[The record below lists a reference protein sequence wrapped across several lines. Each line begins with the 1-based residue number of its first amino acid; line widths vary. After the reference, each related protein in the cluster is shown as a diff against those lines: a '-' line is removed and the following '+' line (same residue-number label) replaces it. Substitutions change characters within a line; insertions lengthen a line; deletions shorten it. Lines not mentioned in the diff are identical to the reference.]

1 MTGLMVWGDW
11 IGNDARFQRELDA
24 ELDRVALQLH
34 EDFHDGGEALT
45 QEQVD
50 RVLPAGRRV
59 EISLVGGGELVA
71 GTTGVTGPSAEL
83 VVQDLGT
90 IRLVDTSG
98 VLGRTHLLASAV
110 IVGLG
115 LLLAGVAALVL
126 IRMSRRLTQ
135 PFADLV
141 AHAERL
147 QSGDL
152 RLLDRH
158 YGIEEFDR
166 LVASMNASVNRV
178 QALLAEERRLT
189 IDASHQLKTPLTAL
203 SLRLEELSEL
213 SVDQH
218 ERAEVLLA
226 LEQVERLSAVVDD
239 LLVERRS
246 ADAHRRRVP
255 LDVVV
260 DQQHSEWQQVF
271 AAQGRALHVDGAL
284 REACP
289 VDPGPVGQV
298 IATLLENSLQHG
310 AGTTTIALRDPNGTA
325 WVEVSDEGPGV
336 PDEIAA
342 TVFER
347 EVSGGGGTGLGLAAA
362 QDAAVSVGGRLALV
376 SRRPA
381 RFRLFLDL
389 RKDPAA
395 VGPEP
400 EEGAQGESDDVRRDV
415 VRER

>member
-1 MTGLMVWGDW
+1 
-11 IGNDARFQRELDA
+11 
-24 ELDRVALQLH
+24 VASQLH
-34 EDFHDGGEALT
+34 EDFHRSGQALT
-45 QEQVD
+45 EEQVD

-59 EISLVGGGELVA
+59 EIALVSGGQLVA
-71 GTTGVTGPSAEL
+71 GKTGVTGPSAEL
-83 VVQDLGT
+83 VVEDLGT
-90 IRLVDTSG
+90 IRLIDTSG
-98 VLGRTHLLASAV
+98 ALGRTHLLASAV

-115 LLLAGVAALVL
+115 LLFAGLATLVL
-126 IRMSRRLTQ
+126 IRMSARLTQ

-166 LVASMNASVNRV
+166 LVASMNASVSRV

-271 AAQGRALHVDGAL
+271 AAQGRALQVDGAL
-284 REACP
+284 REDCP